1 MTTREKVELL
11 LQQVVDLPD
20 EAQTE
25 FVQSLLEMR
34 AQDLGIYRLDDDV
47 SAATAVGSAIKLAVA
62 QLQAFPRLG
71 TITDEAGIF
80 LKIARPYRYLIF
92 YSATGD
98 TIIVRNVRHPARQ
111 YPPVDRS

>member
-1 MTTREKVELL
+1 MRVRYTAMARIEVEEILAY
-11 LQQVVDLPD
+11 V
-20 EAQTE
+20 
-25 FVQSLLEMR
+25 
-34 AQDLGIYRLDDDV
+34 GDDNT
-47 SAATAVGSAIKLAVA
+47 SAATAVGAAIKLAVA

-71 TITDEAGIF
+71 TVTDEAGIF

-111 YPPVDRS
+111 YPRVDRS

>member
-1 MTTREKVELL
+1 MRGRYTATARIEVEEILAHIAG
-11 LQQVVDLPD
+11 DN
-20 EAQTE
+20 
-25 FVQSLLEMR
+25 
-34 AQDLGIYRLDDDV
+34 V
-47 SAATAVGSAIKLAVA
+47 SAATAVGAAIKLAVA

-111 YPPVDRS
+111 YPRVDRS